1 MADTNEKSPSQ
12 LVVVGSSAGGIEALS
27 TLVSTLVVPFP
38 APIVIAQ
45 HLDPSRPS
53 HLGEIL
59 ARRTSL
65 PVVSVRDH
73 EPLHSSTVYVVP
85 SNNHVKITDHDI
97 TLLPDGNGRPK
108 PSVDLLLSSAS
119 EIFGEQLIAV
129 ILTGTGS
136 DGTVG
141 ARAVKR
147 VGGTVVIQNPDTAA
161 YPGMPQSLEPQM
173 VDVVAD
179 IQRIGPILYDL
190 LTGVSVPAQPEAM
203 RELQSF
209 LDKVREYSDIDFK
222 SYKPATIM
230 RRLQRRIIATNSGDL
245 AGYVRHIESHPEEY
259 QRLVSNFLIKVT
271 EFMRD
276 PELFDILR
284 KHVLPELIAYSRTH
298 NNELRIWSAGC
309 ATGEEAFSLAIL
321 VCEALKEELDRFTI
335 KIFAT
340 DLDSDAVA
348 FARRGLYP
356 ADALG
361 GLSDEIVARYFTKM
375 DGSYE
380 VRKWV
385 RGLVIFGEH
394 DLGQRAPFPR
404 IDLVTC
410 RNVLIYF
417 SKELQQHAL
426 RLFAFA
432 LREGGYLALGKTE
445 SVSPLAEFFTPQQH
459 NYKIYRRKGGHRPA
473 PPFHVTG
480 IGRVTP
486 LAHLPDQ
493 RQHKIASG
501 ELFNVQQEALYTRLS
516 KENLLQNLPVGVVV
530 VDRRYDIQ
538 EINNAAR
545 RLLGIH
551 TPVIGEDFVHLAQHI
566 SPGVLRAAIDR
577 TIRENVV
584 TSLNE
589 VQVPYVTTGETSYL
603 QLSCH
608 PQVGT
613 EGTEGM
619 EGDEGGGDAP
629 VTVTGAMVLVAD
641 VTQMV
646 RARHELE
653 QAHEAQRKQAAE
665 LARSVADLQATN
677 AGLAD
682 RNGEIQQTTAELEQ
696 AKRHAEEVAAH
707 HAQQVERLVKANQEL
722 LAANEEL
729 SSANAVL
736 RATSEEFQVTNE
748 EAQAA
753 VEEVETLNEEMQA
766 TNEELETLN
775 EEMQATI
782 EELNTSNSDLA
793 ARSEELQALTA
804 SLESQQQHIAREKA
818 QLEAILAGMADA
830 VLVVTPEGAPMLTN
844 AAYKRLF
851 GNGDIARLAMVDEN
865 ARPLP
870 LDDMPWAR
878 AARGEMFS
886 MTFIFTGTDGDRRW
900 CEASGQPVRGEDGA
914 QWGVVVMRD
923 ITERSLRLLQEQFTA
938 LANHE
943 LRTPLTSIQGFL
955 NLLERWLKNQ
965 DQKDSGRALHYVTVA
980 LSQAHRMARL
990 INDLLDVSRL
1000 ESGKLNL
1007 QFAPMDLD
1015 TLLKQA
1021 VEVGQALTQNQEIA
1035 LTIAAGS
1042 ESLTINGDAER
1053 LQQVMLNLLNNA
1065 VVHAPT
1071 SKRIDVRL
1079 RRADG
1084 VAENGVAE
1092 IEVQDYGDGIEAE
1105 HLPDIFSRFYQVSK
1119 VGPVPSQ
1126 GMGLGLFISQQ
1137 IVEAHGGTLTVESTV
1152 GEGATFTVR
1161 LPLLEQAKS
1170 KGKNKKG

>member
-1 MADTNEKSPSQ
+1 MADTDAKSPTQ

-27 TLVSTLVVPFP
+27 TLVSTLTVPFP

-53 HLGEIL
+53 HLGQIL

-65 PVVSVRDH
+65 PVVSLRDH
-73 EPLHSSTVYVVP
+73 ELLQPSTVYVVP
-85 SNNHVKITDHDI
+85 ANNHVEITDHDI

-108 PSVDLLLSSAS
+108 PSVDLLLTSAA

-147 VGGTVVIQNPDTAA
+147 AGGTVVIQNPDTAA

-203 RELQSF
+203 RELQPF
-209 LDKVREYSDIDFK
+209 LDQVREHSGIDFGP
-222 SYKPATIM
+222 YKPATIV
-230 RRLQRRIIATNSGDL
+230 RRLQRRIIATNSADL
-245 AGYVRHIESHPEEY
+245 AGYVLLIESHPEEY
-259 QRLVSNFLIKVT
+259 QRLVSSFLIKVT

-284 KHVLPELIAYSRTH
+284 EQVLPELIAYSRTH
-298 NNELRIWSAGC
+298 GNELRIWSAGC

-321 VCEALKEELDRFTI
+321 VCEALKEELERFTV

-340 DLDSDAVA
+340 DLDGDAVA

-361 GLSDEIVARYFTKM
+361 GLSDELVARYFTKM
-375 DGSYE
+375 GGSYE

-385 RGLVIFGEH
+385 RGLVVFGEH
-394 DLGQRAPFPR
+394 DLGRRAPFPR

-417 SKELQQHAL
+417 SKDLQQHAL

-445 SVSPLAEFFTPQQH
+445 SISPLAEFFTPQQQ

-473 PPFHVTG
+473 PPFHITG
-480 IGRVTP
+480 IDRVAP
-486 LAHLPDQ
+486 LAQLPEQ
-493 RQHKIASG
+493 RQHKVAAR
-501 ELFNVQQEALYTRLS
+501 ELFRVQQEALHTRLS

-551 TPVIGEDFVHLAQHI
+551 IQAIGEDFVHLAQHI
-566 SPGVLRAAIDR
+566 SPRALRAAIDQ
-577 TIRENVV
+577 TVRENVV
-584 TSLNE
+584 TSLDE
-589 VQVPYVTTGETSYL
+589 VQVPHATTGEATYL
-603 QLSCH
+603 QLTCH
-608 PQVGT
+608 PQADTDGL
-613 EGTEGM
+613 EGV
-619 EGDEGGGDAP
+619 DGGGDAP
-629 VTVTGAMVLVAD
+629 ATSALVLVAD
-641 VTQMV
+641 VTHMV
-646 RARHELE
+646 RTRHELE

-665 LARSVADLQATN
+665 LAQSVTDLQATN

-682 RNGEIQQTTAELEQ
+682 RNGAIQQTTAELEQ
-696 AKRHAEEVAAH
+696 AKRHAEEIAAH
-707 HAQQVERLVKANQEL
+707 HAQQTERLVKANQEL
-722 LAANEEL
+722 LAANDEL
-729 SSANAVL
+729 SSANAIL

-793 ARSEELQALTA
+793 ARGEELQALAAT
-804 SLESQQQHIAREKA
+804 LESQQQHIAREKA

-844 AAYKRLF
+844 AAYKLLF
-851 GNGDIARLAMVDEN
+851 GNGDIASLAAGDEN
-865 ARPLP
+865 ALLLP
-870 LDDMPWAR
+870 PDDMPWAR
-878 AARGEMFS
+878 VARGETFC
-886 MTFIFTGTDGDRRW
+886 MTFSFTGADGDRRW
-900 CEASGQPVRGEDGA
+900 FEASGQPVREEGGA

-923 ITERSLRLLQEQFTA
+923 ITERSLRLLQEQFMA

-943 LRTPLTSIQGFL
+943 LRTPLTSIQGYL
-955 NLLERWLKNQ
+955 GLLGKWLKGR
-965 DQKDSGRALHYVTVA
+965 DREDSERALHYVKIA
-980 LSQAHRMARL
+980 LSQTHRMTRL
-990 INDLLDVSRL
+990 INDLLDITRL

-1007 QFAPMDLD
+1007 RSAPVELD
-1015 TLLKQA
+1015 ALLGQA
-1021 VEVGQALTQNQEIA
+1021 VEIGQALTQSQDVA
-1035 LTIAAGS
+1035 LTVAAGS
-1042 ESLTINGDAER
+1042 ESLIVNGDAER

-1065 VVHAPT
+1065 IVHAPT
-1071 SKRIDVRL
+1071 SKQIDVRL

-1084 VAENGVAE
+1084 MAE
-1092 IEVQDYGDGIEAE
+1092 IEVQDYGAGIEAE
-1105 HLPDIFSRFYQVSK
+1105 HLPDLFSRFYQVSK
-1119 VGPVPSQ
+1119 VGPSPSQ

-1137 IVEAHGGTLTVESTV
+1137 IVHAHGGTLTVESTV